1 MHEQVIDKIDKF
13 LLRSS
18 PRRKIGLLPRYSFL
32 PLQILKKNLLNRLSL
47 LVCSIELALLSILG
61 IKLQSKNLSFKAQ
74 STKEVS

>member
-13 LLRSS
+13 LLHSS

-32 PLQILKKNLLNRLSL
+32 PLQIKKNLLNRLSL

-61 IKLQSKNLSFKAQ
+61 IKLQSKSLSFKAQ